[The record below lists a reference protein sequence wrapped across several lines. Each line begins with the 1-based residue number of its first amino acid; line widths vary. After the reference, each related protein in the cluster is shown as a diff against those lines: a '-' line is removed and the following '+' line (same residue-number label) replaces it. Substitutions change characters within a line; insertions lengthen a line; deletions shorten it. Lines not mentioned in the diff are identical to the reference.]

1 MVNEVI
7 FECKKLG
14 KSLKGY
20 DNGDPRNTLFDAT
33 YICNQLEYS
42 NASVA
47 IARHVWPQY
56 KTTIRGF
63 KASNGQLKPLL
74 TIGGVMQLIMQSKQP
89 WAVEF
94 QDWVYSE
101 LLPQVMFGGKYIADE
116 ALLKK
121 VETMHKVIE
130 IQQETINGMMRDMN
144 KVVDDW
150 SKPATNLVLLS
161 LGDNLFDKKL

>member
-1 MVNEVI
+1 M
-7 FECKKLG
+7 FECSKLG

-20 DNGDPRNTLFDAT
+20 DNGDPRSTLFDAAH
-33 YICNQLEYS
+33 ICRQLEY
-42 NASVA
+42 NNVSVA
-47 IARHVWPQY
+47 LARHVWPKY

-74 TIGGVMQLIMQSKQP
+74 TIGGVMQLILYSKQP
-89 WAVEF
+89 WALEF

-116 ALLKK
+116 ALLKR

-130 IQQETINGMMRDMN
+130 IQQDTINGMMRDVN
-144 KVVDDW
+144 KVVEDW
-150 SKPATNLVLLS
+150 NKPATNSVLLS
-161 LGDNLFDKKL
+161 LGDNLFDNKK

>member
-1 MVNEVI
+1 MVNEVM
-7 FECKKLG
+7 FECSKLG

-20 DNGDPRNTLFDAT
+20 DNGDPRSTLFDAAH
-33 YICNQLEYS
+33 ICRQLEY
-42 NASVA
+42 NNVSVA
-47 IARHVWPQY
+47 LARHVWPKY

-74 TIGGVMQLIMQSKQP
+74 TIGGVMQLILYSKQP
-89 WAVEF
+89 WALEF

-116 ALLKK
+116 ALLKR

-130 IQQETINGMMRDMN
+130 IQQDTINGMMRDVN
-144 KVVDDW
+144 KVVEDW
-150 SKPATNLVLLS
+150 NKPATNSVLLS
-161 LGDNLFDKKL
+161 LGDNLFDNKK